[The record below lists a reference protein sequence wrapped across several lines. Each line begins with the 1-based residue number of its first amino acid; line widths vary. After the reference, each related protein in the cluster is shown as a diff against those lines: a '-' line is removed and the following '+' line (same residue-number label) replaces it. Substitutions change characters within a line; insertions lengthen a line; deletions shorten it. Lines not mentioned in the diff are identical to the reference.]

1 MVETMQTSKKD
12 GHFNESIVN
21 EEILEDMK
29 KNRIDLMKYIMEMEQ
44 LEVADVLYQ
53 VIVEYARKKGGV

>member
-29 KNRIDLMKYIMEMEQ
+29 KESYRSYEVSSGYGAVGRI
-44 LEVADVLYQ
+44 
-53 VIVEYARKKGGV
+53 

>member
-29 KNRIDLMKYIMEMEQ
+29 KYIKRLDKRNSNKYN
-44 LEVADVLYQ
+44 
-53 VIVEYARKKGGV
+53 

>member
-21 EEILEDMK
+21 EEILEDQ
-29 KNRIDLMKYIMEMEQ
+29 RGAVGALH
-44 LEVADVLYQ
+44 
-53 VIVEYARKKGGV
+53 GGL